1 MWVSGIPLVSCVTCN
16 KWNAIFYQI
25 KKDVLI
31 IDVQPSS
38 SLFLDKKKIAYSLQI
53 YHRIENI
60 LYLLFLNWF
69 FLLVAPKVTIQP
81 EVALMI
87 GMDMV
92 LKCDV
97 QGNPPPIVTWSKGT
111 RKLPT
116 GRQMHNKYSFTYTLK
131 LIDMNAVHL
140 GKYNC
145 SATNILGSDFG
156 ITSVKGRY
164 MNFSWKLN
172 KCFKKPIRKRNN
184 YSILY
189 HIMHCILLFLKSGKW

>member
-16 KWNAIFYQI
+16 TWNAIFYQI

-38 SLFLDKKKIAYSLQI
+38 SLFLDKKKSHIAYKYITGSKI
-53 YHRIENI
+53 Y
-60 LYLLFLNWF
+60 YTCFFFNWF

-156 ITSVKGRY
+156 ITSVEGRY